1 MDAARK
7 KAYRHLL
14 SRAFTRSRAL
24 LSIPEGHCEERHR
37 GDCAYLIADLMH
49 NLAHYS
55 ALEFEGF
62 DEARYWDRAAE
73 VAAFDVVLAWFGNRD
88 GFERSVAEVELN
100 DPVLRAATECRPLLR
115 LPDDW
120 RRTASRDDTLH

>member
-14 SRAFTRSRAL
+14 YCAMTRRRAL

-37 GDCAYLIADLMH
+37 GNCAYLIADLMH
-49 NLAHYS
+49 NLAHFS
-55 ALEFEGF
+55 SIEFEGF
-62 DEARYWDRAAE
+62 DEACYWARAEE
-73 VAAFDVVLAWFGNRD
+73 VAAFDVMLAWFGNRD
-88 GFERSVAEVELN
+88 GFECRVAEFAMS
-100 DPVLRAATECRPLLR
+100 DPVLRAATGGRPLLR

-120 RRTASRDDTLH
+120 RRSASPDDTVH